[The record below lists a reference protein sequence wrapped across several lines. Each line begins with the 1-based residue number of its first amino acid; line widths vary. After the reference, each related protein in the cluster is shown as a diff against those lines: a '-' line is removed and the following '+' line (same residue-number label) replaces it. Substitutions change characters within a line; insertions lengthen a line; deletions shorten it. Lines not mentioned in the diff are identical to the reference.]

1 MHKGA
6 IQPKILVVDD
16 DPVML
21 NIYARVFSGRAYV
34 VTFAN
39 SVAAAATLIKAN
51 HYELLVTD
59 LALGDGLG
67 TELTLLFS
75 QKNPGAK
82 SLIVS
87 GSLAEADPVALSVV
101 SGYLSKPLNI
111 DRFMETIA
119 KVLDK
124 PLVRPVDNKP

>member
-1 MHKGA
+1 MFRYMHKGA

-51 HYELLVTD
+51 HYELLVTGV
-59 LALGDGLG
+59 LSENGKNR
-67 TELTLLFS
+67 TLRIS
-75 QKNPGAK
+75 Q
-82 SLIVS
+82 
-87 GSLAEADPVALSVV
+87 
-101 SGYLSKPLNI
+101 
-111 DRFMETIA
+111 
-119 KVLDK
+119 
-124 PLVRPVDNKP
+124 RP

>member
-6 IQPKILVVDD
+6 VQPKILVVDD

-21 NIYARVFSGRAYV
+21 NIYSRVFSGRAYV

-39 SVAAAATLIKAN
+39 SVATAATLIKAN

-119 KVLDK
+119 KVLDA
-124 PLVRPVDNKP
+124 PVVRPAGDKL

>member
-1 MHKGA
+1 M
-6 IQPKILVVDD
+6 QPKILVVDD

-34 VTFAN
+34 VTFSN
-39 SVAAAATLIKAN
+39 SVAAATTLIKAN

-87 GSLAEADPVALSVV
+87 GSLGEADPHDFSAV
-101 SGYLSKPLNI
+101 SACLGKPLDI

-124 PLVRPVDNKP
+124 PLVLPADHKP

>member
-6 IQPKILVVDD
+6 VQPKILVVDD

-21 NIYARVFSGRAYV
+21 NIYSRVFSGRAYV

-39 SVAAAATLIKAN
+39 SGATAATLIKAN

-87 GSLAEADPVALSVV
+87 GSPAEADPVALSVV

-119 KVLDK
+119 KVLDA
-124 PLVRPVDNKP
+124 PVVRPAGDKL